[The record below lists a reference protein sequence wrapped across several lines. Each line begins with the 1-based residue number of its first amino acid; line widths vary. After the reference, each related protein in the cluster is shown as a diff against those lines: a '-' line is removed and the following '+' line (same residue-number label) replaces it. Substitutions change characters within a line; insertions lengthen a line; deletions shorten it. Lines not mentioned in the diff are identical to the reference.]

1 MADPASELAQLA
13 DISEPPLQAGFAL
26 APLWWLLI
34 VLIVSAVAYVLVRLY
49 RRWRYFAAK
58 RDALVLLAQLS
69 PTATS
74 ATEINQLIKRVLQ
87 HYQPA
92 HPALSMD
99 SVHWQR
105 WLAFQQ
111 AKPLPDLATL
121 LYQNHADAKACEQFY
136 QFAQCWLSA
145 YRGQA
150 PLTIDAQGGN
160 HA

>member
-1 MADPASELAQLA
+1 MAEPTSELAQLA
-13 DISEPPLQAGFAL
+13 DISEPPMQLGFAL

-34 VLIVSAVAYVLVRLY
+34 ALCTAALVYVALRLY

-58 RDALVLLAQLS
+58 REALTTLAQLS
-69 PTATS
+69 PTPS
-74 ATEINQLIKRVLQ
+74 CCNDINRLIKRVLQ

-105 WLAFQQ
+105 WLAFQHSQ
-111 AKPLPDLATL
+111 PLPDLALL
-121 LYQNHADAKACEQFY
+121 LYQNATDDQAAQQFY
-136 QFAQCWLSA
+136 QFASAWLRA

-150 PLTIDAQGGN
+150 PQSIAADGVN